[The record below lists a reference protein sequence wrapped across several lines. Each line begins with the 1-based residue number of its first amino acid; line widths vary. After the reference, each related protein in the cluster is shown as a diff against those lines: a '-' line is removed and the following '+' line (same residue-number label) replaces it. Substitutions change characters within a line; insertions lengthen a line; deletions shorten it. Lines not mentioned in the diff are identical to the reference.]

1 MGDRFQVIVDLD
13 ADDGDSEPLARRVRE
28 WLVAE
33 GVVLGERTPCVPGQA
48 LGHPPG
54 PHWER
59 AVTDDWDFPP
69 SDGLAVHTRR
79 TGFTSGAD
87 MPGAALCPRCAASV
101 ALDDAAAWP
110 TFSTAM
116 QTWHD
121 TGTAAVD
128 CPACAAPVPVQDWA
142 WDDAP
147 LALGHLGLEFWNW
160 PDLTDAFRARVA
172 ALLDG
177 HRTAYLWG
185 KL

>member
-1 MGDRFQVIVDLD
+1 MGDHFQVIVDLD
-13 ADDGDSEPLARRVRE
+13 AGAQDAPGLAERVVA

-33 GVVLGERTPCVPGQA
+33 DIVRAERTKCVLGEP

-54 PHWER
+54 PDWHR
-59 AVTDDWDFPP
+59 AVTEDSDFEPD
-69 SDGLAVHTRR
+69 DGLAVHTRR

-87 MPGAALCPRCAASV
+87 MPEAAVCPRCTAATPL
-101 ALDDAAAWP
+101 ADDVW
-110 TFSTAM
+110 TRFSDAM

-121 TGTAAVD
+121 TGHAAVG
-128 CPACAAPVPVQDWA
+128 CPTCATPVPVPDWT

-147 LALGHLGLEFWNW
+147 LAFGHLGFEFWNW
-160 PDLTDAFRARVA
+160 PDLHEDFRARLA